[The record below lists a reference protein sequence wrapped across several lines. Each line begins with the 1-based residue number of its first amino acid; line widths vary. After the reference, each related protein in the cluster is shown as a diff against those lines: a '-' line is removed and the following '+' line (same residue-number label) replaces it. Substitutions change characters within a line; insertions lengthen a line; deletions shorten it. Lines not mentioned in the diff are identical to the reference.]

1 MNPAAT
7 LKDAEQMLDVRTSLV
22 PKTGISLDLN
32 LGVGFLPPRT
42 PAIFGT
48 KSPGP
53 AIHVRDE
60 LQHWGMVLVLHARLP
75 RINGTGVESCE
86 YSLSGVKLF
95 LILYVYLRRQDR
107 GIEAQARSLNGQS
120 RRWI

>member
-22 PKTGISLDLN
+22 PKTGISSDLY

-48 KSPGP
+48 KPPGP

-60 LQHWGMVLVLHARLP
+60 LQHWGMVLVLYARLP
-75 RINGTGVESCE
+75 CINGTGIKSCE
-86 YSLSGVKLF
+86 YSLSSVELF
-95 LILYVYLRRQDR
+95 LIFHFPISADKT
-107 GIEAQARSLNGQS
+107 AT
-120 RRWI
+120 